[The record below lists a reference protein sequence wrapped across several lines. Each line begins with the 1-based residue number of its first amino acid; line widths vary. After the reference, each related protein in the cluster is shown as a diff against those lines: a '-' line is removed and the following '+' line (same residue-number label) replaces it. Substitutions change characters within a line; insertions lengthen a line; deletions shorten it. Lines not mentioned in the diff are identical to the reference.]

1 MKLKKVAGSGMDKA
15 YVGPSLSPTFHP
27 APPPGFCFVFVF
39 VFYFVARFFQSAR
52 SLIFFSFA

>member
-27 APPPGFCFVFVF
+27 APPPGFVLFSFLF
-39 VFYFVARFFQSAR
+39 HFVARFFQSAR
-52 SLIFFSFA
+52 NLIFFSFA